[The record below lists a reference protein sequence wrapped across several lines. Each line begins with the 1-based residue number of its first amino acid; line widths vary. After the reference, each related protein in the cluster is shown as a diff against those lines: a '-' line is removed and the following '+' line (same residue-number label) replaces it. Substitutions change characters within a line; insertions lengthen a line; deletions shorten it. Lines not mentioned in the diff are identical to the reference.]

1 MLKTLKLSNGKLTE
15 TQKKQY
21 WKDGFLSPITFVN
34 LEEAQKLRN
43 ELEKIETDYRDVK
56 MARTLNTFK
65 RMDAQC
71 VIPLAYKIASTPKLL
86 DVIEGVLGPD
96 IMLYGAEFFIK
107 EANTPHIVTMH
118 QDLTYWGLGS
128 TDKMVT
134 AWMALSDVTVESG
147 CMQFVAGSHKNK
159 ILPHQDTFSE
169 NNLLSRGQE
178 IQVEVSDNDKTD
190 IILNPGQFSLHHGRM
205 IHGSGPNSSFDRRIG
220 FVIRYLSPD
229 VIQEVAD
236 VDYAILV
243 RGADRK
249 KNFINYSPP
258 EELFSEKQI
267 ALYEEIRSAKKQAKM
282 SGSSQ
287 KSYIYD

>member
-1 MLKTLKLSNGKLTE
+1 MLKELKLSNGKLSE
-15 TQKKQY
+15 SQKKQY
-21 WKDGFLSPITFVN
+21 WKDGFLSPINFVSFK
-34 LEEAQKLRN
+34 ETEKFRS
-43 ELEKIETDYRDVK
+43 ELEKIETDYQKVK
-56 MARTLNTFK
+56 LAHTLNTFK

-71 VIPLAYKIASTPKLL
+71 VIPLAYKIASTPLL
-86 DVIEGVLGPD
+86 LNIIEGILGPD

-134 AWMALSDVTVESG
+134 AWVALSDVTIESG

-159 ILPHQDTFSE
+159 ILPHEDTFSE

-178 IQVEVSDNDKTD
+178 VQVNVHQNDKTD
-190 IILNPGQFSLHHGRM
+190 IILKPGQLSLHHGRM
-205 IHGSGPNSSFDRRIG
+205 IHGSGPNSSNDRRIG
-220 FVIRYLSPD
+220 FVIRYLTPD
-229 VIQEVAD
+229 VMQEVAD

-243 RGADRK
+243 RGADRE

-258 EELFSEKQI
+258 DELFSEKQI

-287 KSYIYD
+287 KSYIYN